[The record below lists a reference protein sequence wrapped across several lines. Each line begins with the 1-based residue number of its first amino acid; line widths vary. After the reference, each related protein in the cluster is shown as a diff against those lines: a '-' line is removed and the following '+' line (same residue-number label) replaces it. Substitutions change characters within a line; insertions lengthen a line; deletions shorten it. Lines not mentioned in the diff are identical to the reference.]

1 MANTLLNS
9 VKTATNVGRT
19 QNGAVAYKSTLS
31 AIADLFG
38 TGAAYRAHTDSD
50 CIVLFQRAYE
60 EDPTLALKCLFYLRD
75 IRGGQGERRFFRI
88 VIHWLA
94 NHETEAMKRNL
105 IHISEYGRWD
115 DYYAFVGTALEKD
128 AFDIM
133 YHQLALDVSC
143 KTPSLLAK
151 WLKSENA
158 SSKQSRKLALHT
170 AAAFKMSPRQYRKTL
185 SVLRARINIVERLM
199 SENRW
204 DEIEFDK
211 IPSKAGLIYR
221 NAFARRDILKEKYT
235 AFAKDETKKVNAG
248 TLYPCDVVHQALNC
262 RARTDAPERLMIDKY
277 WDNLTDYFN
286 GAAFNGVA
294 VVDTSGSM
302 SWGYGSTIHP
312 IDVATALGMY
322 CADKCSPASP
332 WHGHYIS
339 FSSKPQLI
347 KIEGVDFVDKCKRI
361 ADKNL
366 CQNTNLDATF
376 DLLLNSAISGN
387 VPQSD
392 MPESIIIIS
401 DMQIDY
407 AYNSHGRPNME
418 MHRRKWANAGYNFPN
433 VIYWNVNAIGEAK
446 FLDQMQDGVSFVSG
460 YSASLF
466 EQILS
471 GKTAM
476 DLILDKLNSER
487 YAVIQ

>member
-1 MANTLLNS
+1 M
-9 VKTATNVGRT
+9 VR
-19 QNGAVAYKSTLS
+19 
-31 AIADLFG
+31 
-38 TGAAYRAHTDSD
+38 
-50 CIVLFQRAYE
+50 
-60 EDPTLALKCLFYLRD
+60 
-75 IRGGQGERRFFRI
+75 
-88 VIHWLA
+88 WLA
-94 NHETEAMKRNL
+94 DNETEAIKRNL

-115 DYYAFVGTALEKD
+115 DYYVFVGTKLEKD
-128 AFDIM
+128 AFDIL

-158 SSKQSRKLALHT
+158 SSKKSRKLAIKT
-170 AAAFKMSPRQYRKTL
+170 AAAFKMSLRQYRKTL
-185 SVLRARINIVERLM
+185 SVLRQKINIVERLM

-221 NAFARRDILKEKYT
+221 NAFARRDILKEKYV
-235 AFAKDETKKVNAG
+235 AFAKDETKKVNAA
-248 TLYPCDVVHQALNC
+248 TLYPCDVVHQALHC
-262 RARTDAPERLMIDKY
+262 RARTDAAERLMINKY

-302 SWGYGSTIHP
+302 TWGYGNTIAP

-322 CADKCSPASP
+322 CAEKCAPTSP
-332 WHGHYIS
+332 WYGHYIS
-339 FSSKPQLI
+339 FSSRPQLI
-347 KIEGVDFVDKCKRI
+347 KIEGIDFVDKCKRI
-361 ADKNL
+361 EAKNL

-376 DLLLNSAISGN
+376 DMLLNSAVSAK
-387 VPQSD
+387 VPQSE

-401 DMQIDY
+401 DMQIDVSY
-407 AYNSHGRPNME
+407 CHHGIPNME
-418 MHRRKWANAGYNFPN
+418 VHRQKWANAGYEFPN
-433 VIYWNVNAIGEAK
+433 VIYWNVNAVGEAK
-446 FLDQMQDGVSFVSG
+446 FLETMQNGVSFVSG
-460 YSASLF
+460 YSATLF

-476 DLILDKLNSER
+476 NLILDKLNSER